1 MSGASN
7 FCVPAYRSSLKLS
20 WNIWGEEAAFSF
32 SSHQVWEFLSLT
44 VKVQQIVMV
53 QLHSWQLEAQIL
65 AKLETCVSSSK
76 EVVRNMQES
85 APSWCCRN
93 WKAQILAKLET
104 CVSSSKEVVR
114 SMQESAPSWCCRN
127 WKAVEYLLGQS
138 MIQQLYTDMGS
149 WFYQEWANGLLWFD
163 NLVSLI
169 WALGFQNTRKGEK
182 RK

>member
-53 QLHSWQLEAQIL
+53 QLHSWQLE
-65 AKLETCVSSSK
+65 
-76 EVVRNMQES
+76 
-85 APSWCCRN
+85 
-93 WKAQILAKLET
+93 AQILAKLET